1 VLAHELPADWE
12 PVLECTG
19 KCWSIILREVN
30 AEELHRCVLRLF
42 TKVAADADSIDWFW
56 FWFWLS
62 VSITNFHEQF
72 VNCAEGDEK

>member
-1 VLAHELPADWE
+1 VLARELPADWE

-19 KCWSIILREVN
+19 KHWSIILREVN
-30 AEELHRCVLRLF
+30 AGELHGHVLRLF
-42 TKVAADADSIDWFW
+42 TEVAADADSIDCFR
-56 FWFWLS
+56 FWFWLG